1 MVVKPRKENDMFEII
16 IEVLS
21 TIWIVINIFVAIL
34 MDIQTDDNDTKIS
47 YLNVI
52 REFIDELFY
61 DRNCFGILL
70 SVAIFILLLPAIVI
84 NIVMQI
90 IFWIGMA
97 LEYIY
102 NLGNKKK

>member
-16 IEVLS
+16 IAVLS
-21 TIWIVINIFVAIL
+21 TIWIVINIFVAIF
-34 MDIQTDDNDTKIS
+34 MVIQTDDNDTKIS

-84 NIVMQI
+84 NIVTQI

-97 LEYIY
+97 LGYIY

>member
-1 MVVKPRKENDMFEII
+1 MFEII
-16 IEVLS
+16 IAVL
-21 TIWIVINIFVAIL
+21 IVINIFVAIL
-34 MDIQTDDNDTKIS
+34 MDVQIDDNDTKIS

-97 LEYIY
+97 FGYIY